1 MKNTTDK
8 TILVPLISDG
18 PNTGFKSVPNPDY
31 IGPQPSLS
39 PSYTLTELKRLAH
52 QWSNDPAIEADD
64 YDKLAVS
71 VFVAWLAKAEKEREA
86 NGATD

>member
-31 IGPQPSLS
+31 VGPQKSPS
-39 PSYTLTELKRLAH
+39 PSYTLADLEQLTKQWATENNVLGTD
-52 QWSNDPAIEADD
+52 QW
-64 YDKLAVS
+64 LVS
-71 VFVAWLAKAEKEREA
+71 CWLAWLGRKEREA
-86 NGATD
+86 NGN